1 MNTLIPLLRQS
12 IDYAGLF
19 PPASLSLSETVE
31 NYRLHRNSTAS
42 LMLSRLVIPV
52 SKLAE
57 LGQTVES
64 QSRKESQ
71 SPVPQP
77 TQAGSVWP
85 IAALLNPIL
94 QPTDRLLLKQAL
106 ETIRAFNQQFD
117 RHPQQPLKVDSLE
130 FRFNFSAIPLPELY
144 GLVQAFRCYLEIDCL
159 SDPEP
164 AIAAI
169 SRLNSEIAGGF
180 SDGSSFPLS
189 AKIRTGSTQADQI
202 PSSAAVARFI
212 DGCRRHQVSF
222 KATAGLHHPLRGE
235 YPLTY
240 EADAPMGMMHGYLNV
255 FVGTMLSLRHGIDQN
270 QLVQV
275 LEEREGQQF
284 LFDQRGLH
292 WRGLIVE
299 SEIIEQL
306 RGQGIHS
313 FGSCSFEEPA
323 AELAAGFTN
332 IFR

>member
-1 MNTLIPLLRQS
+1 MNTLIPLLSQS

-19 PPASLSLSETVE
+19 PPASLSLSETVD
-31 NYRLHRNSTAS
+31 NYRRHRNSPAN

-57 LGQTVES
+57 LGQTVENQS
-64 QSRKESQ
+64 QKELQ
-71 SPVPQP
+71 SPDLQ
-77 TQAGSVWP
+77 QAQVASPWP

-94 QPTDRLLLKQAL
+94 QPTDCSLLEQAL
-106 ETIRAFNQQFD
+106 ETIQAFNQQFD
-117 RHPQQPLKVDSLE
+117 RHPRQPLKVDSLE
-130 FRFNFSAIPLPELY
+130 FKFNFSAIPLPKLY
-144 GLVQAFRCYLEIDCL
+144 SLVQAFPCYLEIDCL
-159 SDPEP
+159 DDPEP

-169 SRLNSEIAGGF
+169 SQLNSEVARGF
-180 SDGSSFPLS
+180 SGGSSFRLS

-212 DGCRRHQVSF
+212 DCCQRHQVSF

-240 EADAPMGMMHGYLNV
+240 EPGGPMGTMHGYLNV
-255 FVGTMLSLRHGIDQN
+255 FVATMLSLRHGIDQN

-275 LEEREGQQF
+275 LEERDGQQF

-313 FGSCSFEEPA
+313 FGSCSFEEPT

-332 IFR
+332 IFQ